1 MVKHRP
7 GADTLDAVAIGRGVR
22 GQRDRRGLTL
32 EALGRLAQVSP
43 SMLSAI
49 ERGKKVP
56 TVLVLDR
63 IATAL
68 DTSIG
73 RVLGEQRDERV
84 IVTRRDEQCVASD
97 ASGWERRALSPVL
110 PGVDF
115 EFMRTTLEPGVDAGA
130 FAAHAP
136 GSREHVAVASGALRL
151 TLDGIERVLDAGD
164 AIYYAG
170 DCVHAFANASDAERC
185 EYYLAMELAR
195 HDHRRR
201 TGAGDERRA

>member
-170 DCVHAFANASDAERC
+170 DCMHAFANASDAERC

>member
-1 MVKHRP
+1 MVNQRARP
-7 GADTLDAVAIGRGVR
+7 ETLDSVAVGRGVR
-22 GQRDRRGLTL
+22 GQRERRGLTL

-73 RVLGEQRDERV
+73 RVLGEQRDDRV
-84 IVTRRDEQCVASD
+84 IVIRRDEQCVASD
-97 ASGWERRALSPVL
+97 ASGWERRVLSPVL
-110 PGVDF
+110 PGVEF

-136 GSREHVAVASGALRL
+136 GSREYLAVASGALRL
-151 TLDGIERVLDAGD
+151 TLDGIEHVLDAGD
-164 AIYYAG
+164 AIYYGG
-170 DCVHAFANASDAERC
+170 DCVHVFTNASDAERC

-195 HDHRRR
+195 HDRRRR

>member
-1 MVKHRP
+1 MVKQRATP
-7 GADTLDAVAIGRGVR
+7 ETLDAVAVGRGVR
-22 GQRDRRGLTL
+22 SQRERRGLTL

-68 DTSIG
+68 DTTIG
-73 RVLGEQRDERV
+73 RVLGEQRDDRV
-84 IVTRRDEQCVASD
+84 IVIRRDEQHVASD
-97 ASGWERRALSPVL
+97 ASGWERRVLSPVL
-110 PGVDF
+110 PGVEF

-136 GSREHVAVASGALRL
+136 GSREYVAVAFGALRL
-151 TLDGIERVLDAGD
+151 TLDGTEHVLDAGD
-164 AIYYAG
+164 AIYYTG
-170 DCVHAFANASDAERC
+170 DCVHVFANASCAERC

-201 TGAGDERRA
+201 TGVGDERRA

>member
-1 MVKHRP
+1 MVQQRA
-7 GADTLDAVAIGRGVR
+7 GSEALDAVAVGRGVR
-22 GQRDRRGLTL
+22 RQRERRGLTL

-49 ERGKKVP
+49 ERGRKVP

-73 RVLGEQRDERV
+73 RVLGEQRDDRV
-84 IVTRRDEQCVASD
+84 IVIRRDEQSVAFD
-97 ASGWERRALSPVL
+97 ASGWERRVLSPVL
-110 PGVDF
+110 PGVEF
-115 EFMRTTLEPGVDAGA
+115 EFMRTTLDRGVDAGA

-136 GSREHVAVASGALRL
+136 GSREYVAVAFGALRL
-151 TLDGIERVLDAGD
+151 TLDGIVHVLDAGD

-170 DCVHAFANASDAERC
+170 DCVHAFANMSDAERC
-185 EYYLAMELAR
+185 EYYLVMELAG
-195 HDHRRR
+195 HDHRASDGGR
-201 TGAGDERRA
+201 GERRA

>member
-1 MVKHRP
+1 MVNRRARP
-7 GADTLDAVAIGRGVR
+7 GTLDSVAVGRGVR
-22 GQRDRRGLTL
+22 GQRERRGLTL

-73 RVLGEQRDERV
+73 RVLGEQRDDRV
-84 IVTRRDEQCVASD
+84 IVIRRDEQCVASD
-97 ASGWERRALSPVL
+97 GSGWERRVLSPVL
-110 PGVDF
+110 PGVEF

-136 GSREHVAVASGALRL
+136 GSREYVAVASGVLRL
-151 TLDGIERVLDAGD
+151 TLDGIEHVLDAGD
-164 AIYYAG
+164 AIYYGG
-170 DCVHAFANASDAERC
+170 DCVHMFKNASGAERC

-201 TGAGDERRA
+201 TGVGDERRA

>member
-1 MVKHRP
+1 MVKQRARS
-7 GADTLDAVAIGRGVR
+7 GTLDAVAVGRGVR

-84 IVTRRDEQCVASD
+84 IVIRRDEQCVASD
-97 ASGWERRALSPVL
+97 ASGWERRVLSPVL
-110 PGVDF
+110 PGVEF
-115 EFMRTTLEPGVDAGA
+115 EFMRTALEPGVDAGA

-136 GSREHVAVASGALRL
+136 DSREYVAVASGALRL
-151 TLDGIERVLDAGD
+151 ALDGIQHVLDAGD

-195 HDHRRR
+195 HDDRGR
-201 TGAGDERRA
+201 TGVGDERRA

>member
-1 MVKHRP
+1 M
-7 GADTLDAVAIGRGVR
+7 LDAVAVGRGVR
-22 GQRDRRGLTL
+22 RQRERRGLTL
-32 EALGRLAQVSP
+32 EALGARSQVSP

-68 DTSIG
+68 DTSIA
-73 RVLGEQRDERV
+73 RVLGEQREDRV
-84 IVTRRDEQCVASD
+84 IVMRRGEQNVARD
-97 ASGWERRALSPVL
+97 PSGWERWVLSPVL
-110 PGVDF
+110 PGVEF

-136 GSREHVAVASGALRL
+136 GSREYVAVESGSLRL
-151 TLDGIERVLDAGD
+151 TLDGSEHVLSAGD

-170 DCVHAFANASDAERC
+170 DCVHAFANVSGTERC
-185 EYYLAMELAR
+185 EYYLAMELGR
-195 HDHRRR
+195 HENQAPNRRL
-201 TGAGDERRA
+201 A